1 MPDVKLHGIFAPLT
15 TPFAANGS
23 VDHARIRENLALY
36 NKTGLAGYASNGST
50 GESVLLLWDEVY
62 KIWETVKAAAA
73 PEKILIA
80 GTGAESTAETI
91 VHTNRAAGLGYT
103 AALVR
108 TPSFYKP
115 AVNDDLLAEHY
126 LRVADAAKIPV
137 LLYAVPIYTHIK
149 IEATLVARVA
159 KHPNI
164 VGMKDS
170 SGDVDGVRQNVE
182 AAPETFQTLVGWP
195 TILFE
200 SLEVGAV
207 GAILAVANAF
217 PELCVAI
224 FQAARA
230 GQREKAQELA
240 QKLVAPAKIF
250 GSQAGLSGLKYAMD
264 RQGYYGGPTRPP
276 LLPLSLAAKHEIEAM
291 LANLAQQPAHQ

>member
-1 MPDVKLHGIFAPLT
+1 MPGVKLHGIFSPLT
-15 TPFAANGS
+15 TPFAADGS
-23 VDHARIRENLALY
+23 VDHARIRSNIALY

-50 GESVLLLWDEVY
+50 GESVLLLWSEVY
-62 KIWETVKAAAA
+62 KIWETVKASAA

-91 VHTNRAAGLGYT
+91 VHTNRAAELGFA

-115 AVNDDLLAEHY
+115 AVNDDLLAEFY
-126 LRVADAAKIPV
+126 LRVADASKIPV

-149 IEATLVARVA
+149 IEASLVARVA
-159 KHPNI
+159 HHPNI

-170 SGDVDGVRQNVE
+170 SGDVEGVRRNVE
-182 AAPETFQTLVGWP
+182 AGPKTFQTLVGWP

-200 SLEVGAV
+200 ALEVGAV
-207 GAILAVANAF
+207 GAILAVADAF
-217 PELCVAI
+217 PELCVSI
-224 FQAARA
+224 FEAARA
-230 GQREKAQELA
+230 GQRERAQELA

-264 RQGYYGGPTRPP
+264 RQGFFGGLPRPP
-276 LLPLSLAAKHEIEAM
+276 LLPLSLPAKKEIEEM
-291 LANLAQQPAHQ
+291 LANLGYQPAHQ

>member
-1 MPDVKLHGIFAPLT
+1 VKLHGIFSPLT
-15 TPFAANGS
+15 TPFAADGS
-23 VDHARIRENLALY
+23 VDHARIRSNIALY

-50 GESVLLLWDEVY
+50 GESVLLLWEEVY
-62 KIWETVKAAAA
+62 KIWETVKSAAA

-91 VHTNRAAGLGYT
+91 VHTNRAAELGYA

-115 AVNDDLLAEHY
+115 AVDDDLLAEHY

-149 IEATLVARVA
+149 IEASLVARVA

-164 VGMKDS
+164 IGMKDS
-170 SGDVDGVRQNVE
+170 SGDVNGVRQNVE

-207 GAILAVANAF
+207 GAILAVADAF
-217 PELCVAI
+217 PELCVSI
-224 FQAARA
+224 FRAARA

-264 RQGYYGGPTRPP
+264 RQGYYGGPTRLP
-276 LLPLSLAAKHEIEAM
+276 LLPLNDAAKRDVDAM
-291 LANLAQQPAHQ
+291 LANLAHEPAHQ

>member
-1 MPDVKLHGIFAPLT
+1 VKLHGIFSPLT
-15 TPFAANGS
+15 TPFAADGS
-23 VDHARIRENLALY
+23 VDHARIRSNIALY

-50 GESVLLLWDEVY
+50 GESVLLLWEEVY
-62 KIWETVKAAAA
+62 KIWETVKSAAA

-91 VHTNRAAGLGYT
+91 VHTNRAAELGYA

-149 IEATLVARVA
+149 IEASLVARVA

-164 VGMKDS
+164 IGMKDS
-170 SGDVDGVRQNVE
+170 SGDVNGVRQNVE

-207 GAILAVANAF
+207 GAILAVADAF
-217 PELCVAI
+217 PELCVSI
-224 FQAARA
+224 FRAARA

-264 RQGYYGGPTRPP
+264 RQGYYGGPTRLP
-276 LLPLSLAAKHEIEAM
+276 LLPLNDAAKRDVDAM
-291 LANLAQQPAHQ
+291 LANLAHEPAHQ

>member
-1 MPDVKLHGIFAPLT
+1 MPGVKLHGIFSPLT
-15 TPFAANGS
+15 TPFAADGS
-23 VDHARIRENLALY
+23 VDHAKIRSNIALY
-36 NKTGLAGYASNGST
+36 NRTALAGYASNGST
-50 GESVLLLWDEVY
+50 GESVLLLWSEVY

-91 VHTNRAAGLGYT
+91 VHTNRAAEAGFA

-115 AVNDDLLAEHY
+115 AVNDDLLAEFY
-126 LRVADAAKIPV
+126 LRVADASKIPV

-149 IEATLVARVA
+149 IEASLVARVA
-159 KHPNI
+159 THPNI

-170 SGDVDGVRQNVE
+170 SGDVEGVRRNVE
-182 AAPETFQTLVGWP
+182 AAPKTFQTLIGWP

-200 SLEVGAV
+200 ALEVGAV
-207 GAILAVANAF
+207 GAILAVADAF
-217 PELCVAI
+217 PELCVSI
-224 FQAARA
+224 FEAARA

-264 RQGYYGGPTRPP
+264 RQGFFGGLPRPP
-276 LLPLSLAAKHEIEAM
+276 LLPLSLPAKKEIEEM
-291 LANLAQQPAHQ
+291 LANLGYQPAHQ

>member
-1 MPDVKLHGIFAPLT
+1 MPGVKLHGIFSPLT
-15 TPFAANGS
+15 TPFAADGS
-23 VDHARIRENLALY
+23 VDHAKIRSNIALY

-50 GESVLLLWDEVY
+50 GESVLLLWSEVY

-91 VHTNRAAGLGYT
+91 VHTNRAAELGFA

-115 AVNDDLLAEHY
+115 AVNDDLLAEFY
-126 LRVADAAKIPV
+126 LRVADASKIPV

-149 IEATLVARVA
+149 IEASLVARVA
-159 KHPNI
+159 HHPNI

-170 SGDVDGVRQNVE
+170 SGDVEGVRRNVE
-182 AAPETFQTLVGWP
+182 AGPKTFQTLVGWP

-200 SLEVGAV
+200 ALEVGAV
-207 GAILAVANAF
+207 GAILAVADAF
-217 PELCVAI
+217 PELCVSI
-224 FQAARA
+224 FEAARA
-230 GQREKAQELA
+230 GQRERAQELA

-264 RQGYYGGPTRPP
+264 RQGFFGGLPRPP
-276 LLPLSLAAKHEIEAM
+276 LLPLSLPAKKEIEEM
-291 LANLAQQPAHQ
+291 LANLGYQPAHQ

>member
-1 MPDVKLHGIFAPLT
+1 MPGVKLHGIFSPLT
-15 TPFAANGS
+15 TPFAADGS
-23 VDHARIRENLALY
+23 VDHAKIRSNIALY

-50 GESVLLLWDEVY
+50 GESVLLLWSEVY
-62 KIWETVKAAAA
+62 KIWETVKSAAA

-91 VHTNRAAGLGYT
+91 VHTNRAAELGFA

-115 AVNDDLLAEHY
+115 AVDDDLLAEFY
-126 LRVADAAKIPV
+126 LRVADASKIPV

-149 IEATLVARVA
+149 IEASLVARVA
-159 KHPNI
+159 SHPNI

-170 SGDVDGVRQNVE
+170 SGDVDGVRRNVE
-182 AAPETFQTLVGWP
+182 AAPKTFQTLIGWP

-200 SLEVGAV
+200 ALEVGAV
-207 GAILAVANAF
+207 GAILAVADAF
-217 PELCVAI
+217 PELCVSI
-224 FQAARA
+224 FEAARA

-264 RQGYYGGPTRPP
+264 RQGFFGGLPRPP
-276 LLPLSLAAKHEIEAM
+276 LLPLSLPAKKEIEEM
-291 LANLAQQPAHQ
+291 LANLGYQPAHQ

>member
-1 MPDVKLHGIFAPLT
+1 MKLHGIFAPLT
-15 TPFAANGS
+15 TPFAADGS
-23 VDHARIRENLALY
+23 VDHVRIRENLARY
-36 NKTGLAGYASNGST
+36 NTTGLAGYASNGST

-91 VHTNRAAGLGYT
+91 VHTNRAGSLGYA

-126 LRVADAAKIPV
+126 LRVADAARIPV
-137 LLYAVPIYTHIK
+137 LLYAVPIYTHIA
-149 IEATLVARVA
+149 IEASLVARVA
-159 KHPNI
+159 SHPNI
-164 VGMKDS
+164 IGMKDS
-170 SGDVDGVRQNVE
+170 SGSIDGVRKNVE
-182 AAPETFQTLVGWP
+182 AGPKTFQTLVGWP

-207 GAILAVANAF
+207 GAILAVADAF
-217 PELCVAI
+217 PELCVSI
-224 FQAARA
+224 FEFARA
-230 GQREKAQELA
+230 GHREKAQELA

-264 RQGYYGGPTRPP
+264 QQGYYGGPARPP
-276 LLPLSLAAKHEIEAM
+276 LLPLGAPAKREIEEM
-291 LANLAQQPAHQ
+291 LANLGYQPAHL

>member
-1 MPDVKLHGIFAPLT
+1 MPDVKLHGIFSPLT
-15 TPFAANGS
+15 TPFAAHGS
-23 VDHARIRENLALY
+23 VDHARIRSNIALY

-50 GESVLLLWDEVY
+50 GESVLLLWEEVY

-91 VHTNRAAGLGYT
+91 VHTNRAAELGFAT
-103 AALVR
+103 ALVR

-149 IEATLVARVA
+149 IEASLVARVA

-164 VGMKDS
+164 IGMKDS
-170 SGDVDGVRQNVE
+170 SGDVEGVRQNVE
-182 AAPETFQTLVGWP
+182 AAPESFQTLVGWP

-207 GAILAVANAF
+207 GAILAVADAF
-217 PELCVAI
+217 PELCVSI
-224 FQAARA
+224 FRAARA

-276 LLPLSLAAKHEIEAM
+276 LLPLNDAAKRDIDAM
-291 LANLAQQPAHQ
+291 LANLAHEPAHQ

>member
-1 MPDVKLHGIFAPLT
+1 MPGVKLQGIFAPLT
-15 TPFAANGS
+15 TPFASDGS
-23 VDHARIRENLALY
+23 VDHARVRENLARY

-62 KIWETVKAAAA
+62 KLWETVKAAAA

-91 VHTNRAAGLGYT
+91 LHTNRAAALGFA

-126 LRVADAAKIPV
+126 LRVADASKIPV

-149 IEATLVARVA
+149 IEASLVVRVA
-159 KHPNI
+159 HHPNI
-164 VGMKDS
+164 IGMKDS

-182 AAPETFQTLVGWP
+182 AGPKTFQTLVGWP

-200 SLEVGAV
+200 ALEVGAV
-207 GAILAVANAF
+207 GAILAVADAF
-217 PELCVAI
+217 PDLCVSI
-224 FQAARA
+224 FEAARA
-230 GQREKAQELA
+230 GKRTVAQELA
-240 QKLVAPAKIF
+240 QKLVVPAKIF

-264 RQGYYGGPTRPP
+264 RQGYYGGPPRPP
-276 LLPLSLAAKHEIEAM
+276 LLPLSLPAKHEIEEM
-291 LANLAQQPAHQ
+291 LANLGYQPAHQ

>member
-1 MPDVKLHGIFAPLT
+1 MPGVKLHGIFSPLT
-15 TPFAANGS
+15 TPFAADGS
-23 VDHARIRENLALY
+23 VDHAKIRSNIALY

-50 GESVLLLWDEVY
+50 GESVLLLWEEVY

-91 VHTNRAAGLGYT
+91 VHTNRAASLGFA

-115 AVNDDLLAEHY
+115 AVNDDLLAEFY

-149 IEATLVARVA
+149 IEASLVARVA
-159 KHPNI
+159 NHPNI

-170 SGDVDGVRQNVE
+170 SGDVEGVRRNVQ
-182 AAPETFQTLVGWP
+182 AAPKTFQTLIGWP

-200 SLEVGAV
+200 ALEVGAV
-207 GAILAVANAF
+207 GAILAVADAF
-217 PELCVAI
+217 PELCVSI
-224 FQAARA
+224 FETARA

-264 RQGYYGGPTRPP
+264 RQGFFGGLPRPP
-276 LLPLSLAAKHEIEAM
+276 LLPLSLPAKKEIEEM
-291 LANLAQQPAHQ
+291 LANLGYQPAHQ

>member
-1 MPDVKLHGIFAPLT
+1 MPDVKLHGIFTPLT
-15 TPFAANGS
+15 TPFAADGS
-23 VDHARIRENLALY
+23 VDHTHIRSNIALY

-50 GESVLLLWDEVY
+50 GESVLLLWQEVY
-62 KIWETVKAAAA
+62 QIWETVKAAAA

-91 VHTNRAAGLGYT
+91 VHTNRAAAAGFA

-126 LRVADAAKIPV
+126 LRVADASKIPV
-137 LLYAVPIYTHIK
+137 LLYAVPIYTHVK
-149 IEATLVARVA
+149 IEASLVKRVA
-159 KHPNI
+159 QHPNI

-170 SGDVDGVRQNVE
+170 SGDVEGVRQNVE
-182 AAPETFQTLVGWP
+182 AAPKTFQTLVGWP

-200 SLEVGAV
+200 ALEVGAV
-207 GAILAVANAF
+207 GAILAVADAF
-217 PELCVAI
+217 PELCVSI
-224 FQAARA
+224 YDAARA
-230 GQREKAQELA
+230 GQREKAQKLA
-240 QKLVAPAKIF
+240 QKLVSPAKIF

-264 RQGYYGGPTRPP
+264 RQGYYGGPPRPP
-276 LLPLSLAAKHEIEAM
+276 LLPLSLPAKQEIEEM
-291 LANLAQQPAHQ
+291 LANLGYQPAHQ

>member
-1 MPDVKLHGIFAPLT
+1 MPGVKLHGIFSPLT
-15 TPFAANGS
+15 TPFAADGS
-23 VDHARIRENLALY
+23 VDHAKIRSNIALY
-36 NKTGLAGYASNGST
+36 NRTTLAGYASNGST
-50 GESVLLLWDEVY
+50 GESVLLLWSEVY

-91 VHTNRAAGLGYT
+91 VHTNRAAEAGFA

-115 AVNDDLLAEHY
+115 AVNDDLLAEFY
-126 LRVADAAKIPV
+126 LRVADASKIPV

-149 IEATLVARVA
+149 IEASLVARVA
-159 KHPNI
+159 THPNI

-170 SGDVDGVRQNVE
+170 SGDVEGVRRNVE
-182 AAPETFQTLVGWP
+182 AAPKTFQTLIGWP

-200 SLEVGAV
+200 ALEVGAV
-207 GAILAVANAF
+207 GAILAVADAF
-217 PELCVAI
+217 PELCVSI
-224 FQAARA
+224 FEAARA

-264 RQGYYGGPTRPP
+264 RQGFFGGLPRPP
-276 LLPLSLAAKHEIEAM
+276 LLPLSLPAKKEIEEM
-291 LANLAQQPAHQ
+291 LANLGYQPAHQ

>member
-1 MPDVKLHGIFAPLT
+1 M
-15 TPFAANGS
+15 
-23 VDHARIRENLALY
+23 
-36 NKTGLAGYASNGST
+36 
-50 GESVLLLWDEVY
+50 LLWEEVY

-91 VHTNRAAGLGYT
+91 VHTNRAAALGYA

-182 AAPETFQTLVGWP
+182 AAPETFQTLIGWP

-217 PELCVAI
+217 PELCVGI

-240 QKLVAPAKIF
+240 QNLVAPAKIF